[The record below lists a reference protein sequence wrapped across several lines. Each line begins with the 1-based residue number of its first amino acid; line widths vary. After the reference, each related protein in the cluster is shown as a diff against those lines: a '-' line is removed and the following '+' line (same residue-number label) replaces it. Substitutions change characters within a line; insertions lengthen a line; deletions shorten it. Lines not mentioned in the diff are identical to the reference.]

1 MKRILLITEGLG
13 SGGAERQLC
22 GLAVFLKEKGYTV
35 KVVTYSDKL
44 FYLDFL
50 KSNKVDYENR
60 PSLLNK
66 FLRPF
71 RLVSLYKEYKPDVI
85 ISFLTSVNKA
95 TCIAQLFYR
104 KAKLIVSERNT
115 NQSYTIKDKITFSL
129 YNLSNYIVPNS
140 YSQKNFILKHFPSYE
155 NKVRTITNFVDLD
168 TFKPAVDYKSKEPN
182 SPLKIVTVARFTTQK
197 NCLRYLKA
205 IAKIKENGIKVRFE
219 WYGNMTF
226 DSIYMKQIT
235 DLIKELSIG
244 DYISLKDHTN
254 DVVSVY
260 HNADVFCLPSLY
272 EGYPNVVCEAMS
284 CGLPI
289 LCSRVCDNPM
299 IVEEGKNGFMFDPL
313 DVDDICTKIKSIS
326 SKDKESLL
334 SMSEASREIALQKF
348 SKSNFINKYLKIIN
362 IDNTKNG

>member
-22 GLAVFLKEKGYTV
+22 GLAVFLKERGYTV

-50 KSNKVDYENR
+50 KSSKVDYENR

-140 YSQKNFILKHFPSYE
+140 YSQKNFILEHFPSYE

-168 TFKPAVDYKSKEPN
+168 TFKPTVDYKSKERN
-182 SPLKIVTVARFTTQK
+182 STLKIVTVARFTTQK

-205 IAKIKENGIKVRFE
+205 IAKIKENGIKVRFV

-226 DSIYMKQIT
+226 DSNYMKQIT
-235 DLIKELSIG
+235 DLIKELNIG

-313 DVDDICTKIKSIS
+313 DVDDMYNNIYKISKLPDLTRVKMKTESINISKSV
-326 SKDKESLL
+326 
-334 SMSEASREIALQKF
+334 F
-348 SKSNFINKYLKIIN
+348 SKKDFTEKYVNLIELN
-362 IDNTKNG
+362 

>member
-35 KVVTYSDKL
+35 KVVTYTDKL
-44 FYLDFL
+44 FYLDYL

-60 PSLLNK
+60 PSLLNRY
-66 FLRPF
+66 LRPF

-85 ISFLTSVNKA
+85 ISFLTSVNIA
-95 TCIAQLFYR
+95 TCLSKLFYR

-115 NQSYTIKDKITFSL
+115 NQTYTRKDKITFSL
-129 YNLSNYIVPNS
+129 YNLANYIVPNS
-140 YSQKNFILKHFPSYE
+140 YSQKNFILKYFPSYE

-168 TFKPAVDYKSKEPN
+168 TFKPADGYQDKAPN
-182 SPLKIVTVARFTTQK
+182 SPLNIVTVARFSEQK

-205 IAKIKENGIKVRFE
+205 IAKIKQSGVKVRFE
-219 WYGNMTF
+219 WFGNMS
-226 DSIYMKQIT
+226 DSPDYMDQIT
-235 DLIKELSIG
+235 DLIKELNIG
-244 DYISLKDHTN
+244 DYISVKDHTN

-299 IVEEGKNGFMFDPL
+299 IVEEGKNGFLFNPL
-313 DVDDICTKIKSIS
+313 DIDDISNSIIKFNSIDKRLSLMRKS
-326 SKDKESLL
+326 S
-334 SMSEASREIALQKF
+334 RNIAERKF
-348 SKSNFINKYLKIIN
+348 SKKRFVALYSGL
-362 IDNTKNG
+362 IDD